1 MTEPPLTVRAQPRLV
16 AGLLL
21 DTADARFL
29 AACLEQLLRLLA
41 ERRLQP
47 TPRVRALARLLTSAT
62 DSGRGTPEPAP
73 ADDLSVSSHEL
84 VDTVTAARILGC
96 TPENVRSLCRR
107 GRLDAQQ
114 AGGRWLIPVTA
125 VHERRGMTA

>member
-1 MTEPPLTVRAQPRLV
+1 MTEPTLTLRAQPRFV

-21 DTADARFL
+21 DTDDARFL
-29 AACLEQLLRLLA
+29 GSCLDTLLRLLS
-41 ERRLQP
+41 EKRLAP
-47 TPRVRALARLLTSAT
+47 APRVRALARLLTSAA
-62 DSGRGTPEPAP
+62 DSGRGTPEPDH

-84 VDTVTAARILGC
+84 VDTVTAARLLGC
-96 TPENVRSLCRR
+96 TPENVRALCRR

-125 VHERRGMTA
+125 VHERRGLSA